1 MSTKDWLE
9 KDYYKALGV
18 TKDATAADIKK
29 SYRKLARELH
39 PDKNP
44 GNADAEA
51 RFKEVSEAYDVLSDE
66 AKRKEYDEAR
76 SVFAGGAFRGGF
88 PNAGSTG
95 PGGVT
100 FDMSDLF
107 GDSTATT
114 TGGVAWA
121 TCSAGCSS
129 NSTRA
134 HPHSDRRDRD
144 GRLGGRDLDAS
155 ISLGFDEAVR
165 SATLPLQLS
174 GPGTCPR
181 ARNRREAGTAPHVC
195 TNCGGSGFVS
205 HNQGAFG
212 FKRALPGLSGHRPGD
227 RRAVPDLPG
236 LRRDHPRPGLSR
248 CGCRKACEIGRG
260 CGSRARALRCARRT
274 GRRPLRHRACHP
286 RRSVRSQWRRSDVD
300 RADHVR

>member
-18 TKDATAADIKK
+18 AKDASAADIKK

-95 PGGVT
+95 PGGAT

-114 TGGVAWA
+114 TGGGGLGDLFGGLFGNSRGRTRTRTAGSTGA
-121 TCSAGCSS
+121 DSRAGPRRIDHASA
-129 NSTRA
+129 STRRCTA
-134 HPHSDRRDRD
+134 RPCRYSFPARYLSAPAAESARSPEPRRTS
-144 GRLGGRDLDAS
+144 APTA
-155 ISLGFDEAVR
+155 AVR
-165 SATLPLQLS
+165 GSSATTRVRS
-174 GPGTCPR
+174 GSASP
-181 ARNRREAGTAPHVC
+181 AG
-195 TNCGGSGFVS
+195 
-205 HNQGAFG
+205 
-212 FKRALPGLSGHRPGD
+212 
-227 RRAVPDLPG
+227 
-236 LRRDHPRPGLSR
+236 
-248 CGCRKACEIGRG
+248 
-260 CGSRARALRCARRT
+260 
-274 GRRPLRHRACHP
+274 
-286 RRSVRSQWRRSDVD
+286 SVRAPAR
-300 RADHVR
+300 